1 MVFKKKIDSM
11 GRIVLPKGVRDFL
24 GIKEEDMLD
33 IEIKKN
39 EIVIRKSEEEKEKL
53 VEIWN

>member
-39 EIVIRKSEEEKEKL
+39 EIVIRKSESEEEKP
-53 VEIWN
+53 VEI

>member
-39 EIVIRKSEEEKEKL
+39 EIVIRKSESEEEKEKS
-53 VEIWN
+53 VEI